1 MLDRIGIHVTF
12 ESAAPAERLKRMTH
26 CRFGMASMDWGL
38 DVPDGTNPMSMFYSK
53 SIGSVNMSCYED
65 AVFDAAFEKALV
77 MPPGPERT
85 EQFRTMQARLDAY
98 APTRPRPISD
108 TLLLKRDSVIGPF
121 GTVNDWLQIVT
132 LSVDPSALPVK
143 SR

>member
-1 MLDRIGIHVTF
+1 MLDRIGIHVRF

-26 CRFGMASMDWGL
+26 CHFGMASMDWGL
-38 DVPDGTNPMSMFYSK
+38 DIPDGTNPMSMFYSK

-77 MPPGPERT
+77 MPPGPERL

-108 TLLLKRDSVIGPF
+108 TLLLKRDRVIGPF

-132 LSVDPSALPVK
+132 LSVDTRAQPAR